1 MEHLEKDYADRV
13 HFLFIYT
20 REAHPGELI
29 PHHTSFEQKVR
40 QAQMLRGRG
49 MNRQMVIDN
58 LNGDV
63 HRLYSGL
70 SNM

>member
-29 PHHTSFEQKVR
+29 PHHTSFEQKS
-40 QAQMLRGRG
+40 GR
-49 MNRQMVIDN
+49 
-58 LNGDV
+58 
-63 HRLYSGL
+63 HRCCGTAA
-70 SNM
+70 

>member
-1 MEHLEKDYADRV
+1 MEQLAKGYADRV

-40 QAQMLRGRG
+40 QG
-49 MNRQMVIDN
+49 
-58 LNGDV
+58 
-63 HRLYSGL
+63 
-70 SNM
+70 